1 MMYADLAKMEEN
13 ADGVGFAVGTLAN
26 NNANHMLF
34 DWRWKSNDIYV
45 VRMENKSVASSWS
58 WKGFDS
64 SDTGT
69 VSYTHLVLG

>member
-1 MMYADLAKMEEN
+1 
-13 ADGVGFAVGTLAN
+13 
-26 NNANHMLF
+26 MLF

-64 SDTGT
+64 SDTGNPGPDLSCSVEQNAT
-69 VSYTHLVLG
+69 NLVFVYNNNTYYMFIY